1 MKYLVTWM
9 GVVTGSLGGRDDGY
23 PEEKM
28 ALVDPPDLDLYEEK
42 ENLKVFRLEEVRFV
56 DNLIFAA
63 KHGKEQRRQ
72 EAITL
77 RKGALAKLTPEEKKA
92 LGHG

>member
-1 MKYLVTWM
+1 MGLVTN
-9 GVVTGSLGGRDDGY
+9 SYAGRDDGY
-23 PEEKM
+23 PEVKM

-42 ENLKVFRLEEVRFV
+42 EDLKVFRLLEVQHV

-72 EAITL
+72 EAIAL
-77 RKGALAKLTPEEKKA
+77 KKGALAKLTPEEKKA